1 MVGTS
6 EVIKSP
12 FLDLDNG
19 AVVAKIL
26 ADDFDPTSVVPE
38 PLPTMPHQD
47 FQTRSSFDSELAAID
62 DLPLAPSD

>member
-38 PLPTMPHQD
+38 PLP
-47 FQTRSSFDSELAAID
+47 
-62 DLPLAPSD
+62 PLVMTNGEDHGECGGDQGTAKNFM